1 MLSEKESAWIEQSKI
16 VARLNTTETLRQLA
30 ELYEEAAE
38 CTRSQILINR
48 AVEVCDR
55 VSAQGQGKV
64 DIDITFVSRVQAMVL
79 LDAAIIYAQAGR
91 LSEAKAFADRSIM
104 LCKTA
109 PAEDSDIN
117 REDFAKSYSLKFL
130 KLAKELAQKT
140 HGNELAIKYL
150 LLGKKLYESTPT
162 ITQLLCIDR

>member
-1 MLSEKESAWIEQSKI
+1 MPLSYTHK
-16 VARLNTTETLRQLA
+16 R
-30 ELYEEAAE
+30 
-38 CTRSQILINR
+38 
-48 AVEVCDR
+48 D
-55 VSAQGQGKV
+55 
-64 DIDITFVSRVQAMVL
+64 
-79 LDAAIIYAQAGR
+79 R

-150 LLGKKLYESTPT
+150 LLGKKAYESTPT